1 MLIYKSLPAD
11 VIYHTKAILNSSPH
25 KIAVKCTIAIKCVYL
40 SLIYVYSINVG
51 TKAQVLFSGYKF
63 TQLAI
68 RDTSYLQPFHQTT
81 KIISHFVNTILRSST
96 VQDISTKTQGQLCAS
111 KLK

>member
-11 VIYHTKAILNSSPH
+11 VIYHTKAILNSSPYRF
-25 KIAVKCTIAIKCVYL
+25 AVKCTIAVKCVYL

-51 TKAQVLFSGYKF
+51 TKVQVLFSGYKF

-68 RDTSYLQPFHQTT
+68 LDTSYY
-81 KIISHFVNTILRSST
+81 TIFSS
-96 VQDISTKTQGQLCAS
+96 DN
-111 KLK
+111 